1 MPAYTLIVR
10 TYTKEKRGRTKL
22 CGIIAL
28 KNGEVLQKEEDKST
42 LTELSR
48 ALRSLGYL
56 PTNIEISKKCTKEFQ
71 YIAKEALRAKK
82 TERTIA
88 AGNFVAVLAEKNSN
102 SDISDKTFRK
112 FFEDNLKFVIYD
124 GCENI

>member
-10 TYTKEKRGRTKL
+10 TYTKEQRGRTKL

-28 KNGEVLQKEEDKST
+28 KNGDVLQKEEDKST

-56 PTNIEISKKCTKEFQ
+56 PTNIEISKKCTIEFQ
-71 YIAKEALRAKK
+71 YHAKEMPRAKK
-82 TERTIA
+82 TERTITA
-88 AGNFVAVLAEKNSN
+88 NNFISVLAEKNSN
-102 SDISDKTFRK
+102 HDISDKTFRK
-112 FFEDNLKFVIYD
+112 FFADNLQFVIYE
-124 GCENI
+124 GCE